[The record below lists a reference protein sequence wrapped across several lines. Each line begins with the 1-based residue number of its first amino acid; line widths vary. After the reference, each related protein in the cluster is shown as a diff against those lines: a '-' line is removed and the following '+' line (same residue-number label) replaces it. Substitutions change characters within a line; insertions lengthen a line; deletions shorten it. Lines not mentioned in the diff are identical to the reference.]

1 MAQARNFSAII
12 KQGTYD
18 ILSADTDFYAFIT
31 QERLYNLFQQLLH
44 KDDVK
49 TFIECAEALDDR
61 RIVLRLLAADG
72 TAHPFYVSVEKDS
85 QPGRLKVNLA
95 DIEKLVEN
103 EKILHVKMKVQG
115 KLIELYGDDAFV
127 YDYRSNRVTLI
138 TDYSTIPKEVIF
150 TLEDLEERM
159 RRHVTLEQQDEF
171 TAFMN
176 ALRNGDRYFDIC
188 VNGDI
193 LETNPNVQ
201 FSLIKGATIYEQGER
216 VVSVAYIHKAK
227 ERQSGED
234 RKFEV
239 DSLTGLLGKAAIT
252 NAAIRAIDMEKRENI
267 SIAIVDM
274 DYFKKINDTYGHQVG
289 DEVIKKMASIL
300 EKEVGDHGIVG
311 RIGGDE
317 FMIMFYDVY
326 DLENAREL
334 LRGIKNNVVTE
345 FPPNNENKPVLS
357 VSIGC
362 AAYPKD
368 ADNYNDLFALADAV
382 LYRAK
387 EKGRNRYIIYDIEK
401 HGSLEQIKSTD
412 TMGERVN
419 ARGDMS
425 HGDILCVLMDKVYSD
440 KEYSLEK
447 LLDDYND
454 NFEAQRITIYD
465 ADKAKVLYMVGEQ
478 VLSAEII
485 EETQKYILG
494 AFWKDRYQDGEVV
507 INNISHIEAK
517 DIDTYNLMKKQGIIS
532 CIHIKFK
539 DKNGADCVICFEA
552 VSKNVVWNA
561 NHLHYYRLMARLL
574 SNYVIVPQ

>member
-31 QERLYNLFQQLLH
+31 QERLYNLFPQLLH

-49 TFIECAEALDDR
+49 IFTECAEVLDGR
-61 RIVLRLLAADG
+61 HTVLRLLAADG
-72 TAHPFYVSVEKDS
+72 TAHPFYVSIDKDS
-85 QPGRLKVNLA
+85 QPGRLKVNLT

-127 YDYRSNRVTLI
+127 YDYRSDRVTLI
-138 TDYSTIPKEVIF
+138 TDYSVLPKEAAF
-150 TLEDLEERM
+150 TLEDLEQRM
-159 RRHVTLEQQDEF
+159 KRHVTLEQQDDF
-171 TAFMN
+171 RAFMN
-176 ALRNGDRYFDIC
+176 ALRNGERYFDIC

-193 LETNPNVQ
+193 LEENPNVQ

-216 VVSVAYIHKAK
+216 ILSVAYIHKAK
-227 ERQSGED
+227 ERQIGEE

-239 DSLTGLLGKAAIT
+239 DSLTGLLGKAAVT
-252 NAAIRAIDMEKRENI
+252 NAAIRAIDVEKRENI

-289 DEVIKKMASIL
+289 DEVIKRMASIL

-317 FMIMFYDVY
+317 FLIMFYDVY

-368 ADNYNDLFALADAV
+368 ADNYSDLFALADAA

-401 HGSLEQIKSTD
+401 HGTIDEIKQTNNAK
-412 TMGERVN
+412 ERIN
-419 ARGDMS
+419 TRGDMS
-425 HGDILCVLMDKVYSD
+425 RGDILCVLMDKVCND
-440 KEYSLEK
+440 KEYTLEK
-447 LLDDYND
+447 LLDAYND
-454 NFEAQRITIYD
+454 NFESQRITIYD
-465 ADKAKVLYMVGEQ
+465 AEKAKICYMVGEQ
-478 VLSAEII
+478 VLAAKVI
-485 EETQKYILG
+485 EATQHYVQG
-494 AFWKDRYQDGEVV
+494 DFWKDRYREEVVV

-517 DIDTYNLMKKQGIIS
+517 DIETYYLMKKQGIIS

-539 DKNGADCVICFEA
+539 DKNGADCVVCFEA
-552 VSKNVVWNA
+552 VSKNIVWNE
-561 NHLHYYRLMARLL
+561 NYMHYYRLMARLL
-574 SNYVIVPQ
+574 SNYVIV